1 MRITHRCESDR
12 DVCDLMEA
20 SVAEFVCIDCLSQ
33 APEVRTCYRTST
45 CDLKQ
50 ETHVSQI
57 LSRAARISIQTPK
70 YPAPTQI
77 SQEEKQEEEGAEE
90 VGAADVW
97 EERESKTRTLPYYF
111 NRRNGEGFRV

>member
-70 YPAPTQI
+70 YQCAHANQP
-77 SQEEKQEEEGAEE
+77 G
-90 VGAADVW
+90 
-97 EERESKTRTLPYYF
+97 
-111 NRRNGEGFRV
+111 GETGGGGGRGSGCS